1 MVHSGGDRSAANVP
15 CNHRLE
21 GTHSSMQRE
30 NATSDPTEQLAEC
43 AHRQLARVLEQA
55 TTPDVPPASVMH
67 NNTLLDLVQNL
78 AEAEIARRRGALMPI
93 DWAASVSERLLAADD
108 LDADLLPAS
117 EAAVVG

>member
-1 MVHSGGDRSAANVP
+1 
-15 CNHRLE
+15 
-21 GTHSSMQRE
+21 MQRE
-30 NATSDPTEQLAEC
+30 TTTSDPTEQLAEC

-108 LDADLLPAS
+108 LDTDLFPSS